1 LRSISNS
8 SRTGI
13 LKIYLADL
21 VHDYLPGNYVIPL
34 NIGLLAA
41 YLKTN
46 FPKEVD
52 LKLFKSPAHLLDALN
67 TESPPD
73 VIGFSNYSWNQ
84 ELNRKIM
91 QKVSLRFPQTIIC
104 AGGPHIRTDEK
115 GIADYLREHSVIDYY
130 CMYEGEVPLGHLIK
144 YFLSKGRTVHAAD
157 CDETM
162 TSVAY
167 LRDNQLIY
175 SPVDFKKGTIEDI
188 PSPYLLGVLDDF
200 IGSSQWVPLMETN
213 RGCPFHCTFCV
224 WGISAMDKVR
234 VFPLERVIEEI
245 NFVAKRSPSP
255 RWIFADANFGMLSR
269 DVEIA
274 QEIRRMADQYKTLR
288 NANLW
293 WAKNSSRHTVE
304 IAKTLGELSDPLAA
318 VQTMDESVLKI
329 IKRDNIRMSTMTDLL
344 RQFHE
349 NGLRA
354 TTDVLV
360 GMPGESLESH
370 LETLRRSLALGFDSI
385 DVGNIRL
392 LPGSEMESDATRTK
406 YELKTKYRLISGS
419 YGKYG
424 GEPIFE
430 FEESVRA
437 SKDISEDQML
447 SLRVVHFLIMAFWN
461 LGIAKPLLRWM
472 SREQNLNPLDVILL
486 LTRPEENPFIEEF
499 LIEFNEEAK
508 DEWFDTAGELSDY
521 YSVHFDE
528 LMADGFFKM
537 NFKYLAKI
545 LLGRDFAKKMLV
557 AIASKMKSDL
567 ASELVQFCHDR
578 IYFLDHPVQSKQCEY
593 SDALVSA
600 LKTIYPALSFT
611 SNVCHFEIEEKT
623 KNAIDFELNKVGID
637 KNPVR
642 ALALTLESYRSYF
655 LFDFRFGEGG
665 RKEVVGDLTGS
676 FDYHAQLGTPQEKR
690 TGPTPS

>member
-1 LRSISNS
+1 MKPVTDLS
-8 SRTGI
+8 SFGV

-21 VHDYLPGNYVIPL
+21 VHDYFPGNYVVPL

-46 FPKEVD
+46 FPKEVSVR
-52 LKLFKSPAHLLDALN
+52 LFKSPAHLLN
-67 TESPPD
+67 VIKTESAPD

-84 ELNRKIM
+84 ELNRKIIE
-91 QKVSLRFPQTIIC
+91 KVATRFPQTIIC
-104 AGGPHIRTDEK
+104 SGGPHIRTDEK
-115 GIADYLREHSVIDYY
+115 GIADYLKEHSLIDYY
-130 CMYEGEVPLGHLIK
+130 CMFEGEIPLGRLIQ
-144 YFLSKGRTVHAAD
+144 YFLSKGRTVHASD
-157 CDETM
+157 CDETLP
-162 TSVAY
+162 SVAY
-167 LRDNQLIY
+167 LRNQQLVY
-175 SPVDFKKGTIEDI
+175 SPIEFKKGTIEDI
-188 PSPYLLGVLDDF
+188 PSPYLLGVLDEF
-200 IGSSQWVPLMETN
+200 IDSSQWVPLMETN

-234 VFPLERVIEEI
+234 VFPLERTMEEI
-245 NFVAKRSPSP
+245 RFVAKNSPSP

-274 QEIRRMADQYKTLR
+274 HEIRKMADQFGTLR

-293 WAKNSSRHTVE
+293 WAKNSSRYTVE

-344 RQFHE
+344 TQFHE

-360 GMPGESLESH
+360 GMPGESLKSH
-370 LETLRRSLALGFDSI
+370 LETLKRSLDLGFDSI

-392 LPGSEMESDATRTK
+392 LPGSEMESDQTRTQ
-406 YELKTKYRLISGS
+406 YQLRTKYRLIAGS
-419 YGKYG
+419 YGKYE

-437 SKDISEDQML
+437 SKDITEAEMF
-447 SLRVVHFLIMAFWN
+447 SLRIVHFYIMAFWN

-472 SREQNLNPLDVILL
+472 KMEQNINPLDVMLS

-499 LIEFNEEAK
+499 LNEFNEEART
-508 DEWFDTAGELSDY
+508 EWFDTADSLTDY
-521 YSVHFDE
+521 YTTNFDD
-528 LMADGFFKM
+528 LMEKGFLKL
-537 NFKYLAKI
+537 NFRYLAKI
-545 LLGRDFAKKMLV
+545 LLNRDFAKQILIT
-557 AIASKMKSDL
+557 IAGKTNDPL
-567 ASELVQFCHDR
+567 ASELMQFCYDR
-578 IYFLDHPVQSKQCEY
+578 IYFLDHPVQSKKCEY
-593 SDALVSA
+593 SDDLVNV
-600 LKTIYPALSFT
+600 LKKIYPTLSFD

-623 KNAIDFELNKVGID
+623 KHAIDYELKKVGLEKD
-637 KNPVR
+637 PVR

-655 LFDFRFGEGG
+655 LFDFRFGSAGK
-665 RKEVVGDLTGS
+665 KEVVGDLAGS
-676 FDYHAQLGTPQEKR
+676 FDYHAQLGSPQEKK
-690 TGPTPS
+690 SKLNS